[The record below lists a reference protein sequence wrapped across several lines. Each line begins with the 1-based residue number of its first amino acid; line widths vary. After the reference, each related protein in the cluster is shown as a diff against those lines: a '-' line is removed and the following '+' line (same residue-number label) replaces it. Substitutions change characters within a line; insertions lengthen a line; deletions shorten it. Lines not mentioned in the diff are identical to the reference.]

1 MVTKSQKAVARKYC
15 ANWFNG
21 KCIGCMMYRK
31 DGTLHFKLS
40 KRLTGKD
47 CAVDKGCDY
56 FDNIVSPGVNDGN

>member
-1 MVTKSQKAVARKYC
+1 
-15 ANWFNG
+15 
-21 KCIGCMMYRK
+21 MYRK